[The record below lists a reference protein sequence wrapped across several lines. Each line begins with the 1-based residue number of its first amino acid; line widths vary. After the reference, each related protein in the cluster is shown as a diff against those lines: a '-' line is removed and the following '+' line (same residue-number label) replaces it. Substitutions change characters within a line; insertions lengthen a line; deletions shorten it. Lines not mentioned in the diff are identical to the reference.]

1 MNKQVGTVAGPQATD
16 KPDTRDV
23 VVVHRVF
30 RREFRRA
37 ADLVLQAPAGNLRRA
52 AVIAGHLD
60 LVIGALHDHH
70 QAQDEQ
76 LWPILLERAT
86 MRADLVHRMEFQ
98 HEVIA
103 RHLIKVQQLL
113 NMWRRTAA
121 ASVAG
126 ELSSALRSMGKVVAE
141 HLDDE
146 EHDILPLVR
155 DCLSQSEWAGFGARL
170 PIDRAGLGL
179 VLAEA
184 SRTEARILL
193 NMVPAQARLRWK
205 VCGRHGYAPPQK
217 VHSVKRVHGD
227 ALL

>member
-1 MNKQVGTVAGPQATD
+1 MVA
-16 KPDTRDV
+16 
-23 VVVHRVF
+23 VHRVF
-30 RREFRRA
+30 RREFRQA

-52 AVIAGHLD
+52 TVIAGHLD
-60 LVIGALHDHH
+60 LVTGALRHH
-70 QAQDEQ
+70 HKAEDEY
-76 LWPILLERAT
+76 LWPILLERVR

-103 RHLIKVQQLL
+103 RHLCTIESLL
-113 NMWRRTAA
+113 GKWRRTAA

-126 ELSSALRSMGKVVAE
+126 ELSSALRSMSKALGE

-155 DCLSQSEWAGFGARL
+155 DCLSATEWGALGAWIPMGERCT
-170 PIDRAGLGL
+170 GL

-184 SRTEARILL
+184 SRAETRILL
-193 NMVPAQARLRWK
+193 NRVPRQARLRWK
-205 VCGRHGYAPPQK
+205 VGGRHGYARYI
-217 VHSVKRVHGD
+217 KRVHGD

>member
-1 MNKQVGTVAGPQATD
+1 
-16 KPDTRDV
+16 
-23 VVVHRVF
+23 
-30 RREFRRA
+30 
-37 ADLVLQAPAGNLRRA
+37 
-52 AVIAGHLD
+52 
-60 LVIGALHDHH
+60 
-70 QAQDEQ
+70 
-76 LWPILLERAT
+76 

-98 HEVIA
+98 QEVIA

-113 NMWRRTAA
+113 NIWRRTA

-126 ELSSALRSMGKVVAE
+126 ELSSALRSMSKVVAE

-155 DCLSQSEWAGFGARL
+155 DCLSQAEWAGFGARL
-170 PIDRAGLGL
+170 PIDRTGLGL

-184 SRTEARILL
+184 SRAEARILL

-205 VCGRHGYAPPQK
+205 VCGRHGYAPPSK

-227 ALL
+227 SLL

>member
-1 MNKQVGTVAGPQATD
+1 MNEHVGTVAGPQAPD

-23 VVVHRVF
+23 VAVHRVF
-30 RREFRRA
+30 RREFRQA

-52 AVIAGHLD
+52 AVIAGHLN

-70 QAQDEQ
+70 QTQDEH
-76 LWPILLERAT
+76 LWPILLERAS

-98 HEVIA
+98 HDVIA
-103 RHLIKVQQLL
+103 RHLATVQQLL
-113 NMWRRTAA
+113 NVWRRTAA

-155 DCLSQSEWAGFGARL
+155 DCLSQTEWAGLGARL
-170 PIDRAGLGL
+170 PVDRTGLGL

-193 NMVPAQARLRWK
+193 NRVPAQARLRWN
-205 VCGRHGYAPPQK
+205 VSGRHGYARYI
-217 VHSVKRVHGD
+217 KRVHGD